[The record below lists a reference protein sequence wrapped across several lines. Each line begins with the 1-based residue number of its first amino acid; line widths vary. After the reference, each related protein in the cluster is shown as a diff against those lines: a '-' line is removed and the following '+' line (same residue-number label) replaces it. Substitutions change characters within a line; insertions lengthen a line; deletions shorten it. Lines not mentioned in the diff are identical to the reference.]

1 MDIKLNNPT
10 EDTIK
15 MIMRSWPPGY
25 CFYYKG
31 NSQEIILHCDKYLDD
46 FKGQTRIFN
55 YHDNYINITMTLP
68 YHECPSV
75 TVFKGGI

>member
-1 MDIKLNNPT
+1 MDVKLNNPT

-31 NSQEIILHCDKYLDD
+31 NSQEIVLTCDKYLND
-46 FKGQTRIFN
+46 FQGKTHIFT
-55 YHDNYINITMTLP
+55 YHDKYINITMVLP

-75 TVFKGGI
+75 KVFKGGL